1 MSTKTEKLLIA
12 ALSILLGIAMGAA
25 WALSEIPDQKVE
37 SYGDTC
43 IPIYYSGLEC
53 CKK

>member
-1 MSTKTEKLLIA
+1 MTKLLEALKPLAFIIIGMIAMAAWLSTK
-12 ALSILLGIAMGAA
+12 
-25 WALSEIPDQKVE
+25 IPDQKVE